1 MKKMI
6 IAFLA
11 VTLVFSLIGCD
22 AMLNVMEKMSNNVAG
37 TEKKVIED
45 AVNAATPAPSGK
57 DGTLDT
63 GVNFTQGEGEG
74 EDAKV
79 LLSIKKT
86 GEEGKSVVT
95 IGGKIPLD
103 VPDGFAEQLAGIESI
118 ITPTDI
124 SATLNGLKASGSNS
138 SEIEAA
144 LKQPVVDEDTQKAA
158 AGTKQ
163 IISAIVDASKVFEPK
178 TPSENP
184 TQSEID
190 EIEEY
195 NKKITEVK
203 KKVED
208 ILNPDAEVTKADVVV
223 LTAITNIVFNE
234 EIADSILAMKDAEN
248 EDDEKKAA
256 DAFQSATINEAMKL
270 LDVVAYVPSDMVTG
284 VLDVVN
290 MFIPSSSN

>member
-22 AMLNVMEKMSNNVAG
+22 AMLNVMGKMSNNVAG

-57 DGTLDT
+57 TGETLDT
-63 GVNFTQGEGEG
+63 GVKFTQGE
-74 EDAKV
+74 DAKE

-86 GEEGKSVVT
+86 EEEGKSVVT

-103 VPDGFAEQLAGIESI
+103 VPNDFAAQLVGIKSI

-144 LKQPVVDEDTQKAA
+144 LKQPADEDTQKAA

-163 IISAIVDASKVFEPK
+163 IISAIVEVSKVFEPK
-178 TPSENP
+178 TPSEKNP

-234 EIADSILAMKDAEN
+234 EIADSILAMKDAKN

-270 LDVVAYVPSDMVTG
+270 LDVVTYVPSNMASGILG
-284 VLDVVN
+284 VLDSF
-290 MFIPSSSN
+290 MTSSGK

>member
-22 AMLNVMEKMSNNVAG
+22 AMLNVMEKMSDNVAG

-57 DGTLDT
+57 TEGTLET
-63 GVNFTQGEGEG
+63 GVKFTQGE
-74 EDAKV
+74 DAKE
-79 LLSIKKT
+79 LLSIKKKT
-86 GEEGKSVVT
+86 KDEAVVT
-95 IGGKIPLD
+95 IGGKIPLE
-103 VPDGFAEQLAGIESI
+103 VPNDFAAQLVGIKSI

-144 LKQPVVDEDTQKAA
+144 LKQPADEDTQKAA

-163 IISAIVDASKVFEPK
+163 IISAIVEVSKVFEPK
-178 TPSENP
+178 TPSGNP
-184 TQSEID
+184 TPS
-190 EIEEY
+190 EIEEINKY
-195 NKKITEVK
+195 NEKITEVK
-203 KKVED
+203 KKVEE
-208 ILNPDAEVTKADVVV
+208 ILDPKAEVTKADVVV

-234 EIADSILAMKDAEN
+234 EIADSILAMKGAEN
-248 EDDEKKAA
+248 EVEEKKAA

-270 LDVVAYVPSDMVTG
+270 LDVVAYVPSDMASGILG
-284 VLDVVN
+284 VLDSF
-290 MFIPSSSN
+290 MTSSGK

>member
-57 DGTLDT
+57 TEGTLET
-63 GVNFTQGEGEG
+63 GVKFTQGE
-74 EDAKV
+74 DAKE

-86 GEEGKSVVT
+86 EEEGKSVVK

-103 VPDGFAEQLAGIESI
+103 VTNGFAEQLVRIESI

-144 LKQPVVDEDTQKAA
+144 LKQRADDNTQKAA

-163 IISAIVDASKVFEPK
+163 IISAIVEVSKVFEPK
-178 TPSENP
+178 TPSSENP

-190 EIEEY
+190 EIKKY
-195 NKKITEVK
+195 NDKIAEVK
-203 KKVED
+203 EKVED
-208 ILNPDAEVTKADVVV
+208 ILDPEAEVTKADVVV

-234 EIADSILAMKDAEN
+234 EIADSILAMKGAEN
-248 EDDEKKAA
+248 EVDEKKAA

-270 LDVVAYVPSDMVTG
+270 LDVVAYVPSDMASGILG
-284 VLDVVN
+284 VLDSF
-290 MFIPSSSN
+290 MTSSGK

>member
-6 IAFLA
+6 VAILA

-22 AMLNVMEKMSNNVAG
+22 AMLNVMDKMSNNVAG

-57 DGTLDT
+57 TEGTLET
-63 GVNFTQGEGEG
+63 GVKFTQGE
-74 EDAKV
+74 DAKE

-86 GEEGKSVVT
+86 EEEGKSVVT

-103 VPDGFAEQLAGIESI
+103 VPNDFAQQLVGIESI

-144 LKQPVVDEDTQKAA
+144 LKQPADKDTQKAA

-163 IISAIVDASKVFEPK
+163 IISALVEASKVFEAK
-178 TPSENP
+178 TPSKDATP
-184 TQSEID
+184 SEKE
-190 EIEEY
+190 EIKNY
-195 NKKITEVK
+195 NEKITEVK

-208 ILNPDAEVTKADVVV
+208 ILDPKAEVTKADVVV

-234 EIADSILAMKDAEN
+234 EIADSILAMKGAEN

-270 LDVVAYVPSDMVTG
+270 LDVVTYVPSDMASGILG
-284 VLDVVN
+284 VLDSF
-290 MFIPSSSN
+290 MTSSGK

>member
-57 DGTLDT
+57 IEGTLDT
-63 GVNFTQGEGEG
+63 GVKFTHG
-74 EDAKV
+74 EDAKE
-79 LLSIKKT
+79 LLSIKKKT
-86 GEEGKSVVT
+86 KDEAVVT

-103 VPDGFAEQLAGIESI
+103 VPNDFAAQLVGIKSI

-144 LKQPVVDEDTQKAA
+144 LKQRADDNTQKAA

-163 IISAIVDASKVFEPK
+163 IISAIVEVSKVFEPK
-178 TPSENP
+178 TPSSENP
-184 TQSEID
+184 TESEIK
-190 EIEEY
+190 EIEKY

-208 ILNPDAEVTKADVVV
+208 ILDPKAEVTKADVVV

-270 LDVVAYVPSDMVTG
+270 LDVVAYVPSDMASGILG
-284 VLDVVN
+284 VLDSF
-290 MFIPSSSN
+290 MTSSGK

>member
-22 AMLNVMEKMSNNVAG
+22 AMLNVMEKMSDNVAG

-57 DGTLDT
+57 TEGTLDT
-63 GVNFTQGEGEG
+63 GVKFTQGE
-74 EDAKV
+74 DAKE

-86 GEEGKSVVT
+86 EEEGKSVVT
-95 IGGKIPLD
+95 IGGKIPLE
-103 VPDGFAEQLAGIESI
+103 VPNQFAQQLVGIESI

-163 IISAIVDASKVFEPK
+163 IISAIVEVSKVFEPK

>member
-57 DGTLDT
+57 TGETLDT
-63 GVNFTQGEGEG
+63 GVKFTQGE
-74 EDAKV
+74 DAKE

-86 GEEGKSVVT
+86 EEEGKSVVT

-103 VPDGFAEQLAGIESI
+103 VPNDFAAQLVGIKSI

-144 LKQPVVDEDTQKAA
+144 LKQPADEDTQKAA

-163 IISAIVDASKVFEPK
+163 IISAIVEVSKVFEPK
-178 TPSENP
+178 TPSEKNP

-234 EIADSILAMKDAEN
+234 EIADSILAMKDAKN

-270 LDVVAYVPSDMVTG
+270 LDVVAYVPSDMASGILG
-284 VLDVVN
+284 VLDSF
-290 MFIPSSSN
+290 MTSSGK

>member
-57 DGTLDT
+57 IEGTLET
-63 GVNFTQGEGEG
+63 GVKFTHG
-74 EDAKV
+74 EDAKE
-79 LLSIKKT
+79 LLSIKKKT
-86 GEEGKSVVT
+86 KDEAVVT

-103 VPDGFAEQLAGIESI
+103 VPNDFAAQLVGIKSI

-144 LKQPVVDEDTQKAA
+144 LKQRADDNTQKAA

-163 IISAIVDASKVFEPK
+163 IISAIVEVSKVFEPK
-178 TPSENP
+178 TPSEKNP

-234 EIADSILAMKDAEN
+234 EIADSIQAMKDAEN

-270 LDVVAYVPSDMVTG
+270 LDVVAYVPSDMASGILG
-284 VLDVVN
+284 VLDSF
-290 MFIPSSSN
+290 MTSSGK

>member
-57 DGTLDT
+57 TGETLDT
-63 GVNFTQGEGEG
+63 GVKFTQGE
-74 EDAKV
+74 DAKE

-86 GEEGKSVVT
+86 EEEGKSVVT

-103 VPDGFAEQLAGIESI
+103 VLNDFAAQLVGIKSI

-144 LKQPVVDEDTQKAA
+144 LKQPADEDTQKAA

-163 IISAIVDASKVFEPK
+163 IISAIVEVSKVFEPK
-178 TPSENP
+178 TPSSENP

-190 EIEEY
+190 EIKKY
-195 NKKITEVK
+195 NDKIAEVK
-203 KKVED
+203 EKVED
-208 ILNPDAEVTKADVVV
+208 ILDPKAEVTKADVVV

-234 EIADSILAMKDAEN
+234 EIADSILAMKDAKN

-270 LDVVAYVPSDMVTG
+270 LDVVAYVPSDMASGILG
-284 VLDVVN
+284 VLDSF
-290 MFIPSSSN
+290 MTSSGK

>member
-22 AMLNVMEKMSNNVAG
+22 AMLNVMEKMSDNVAG

-57 DGTLDT
+57 IEGTLET
-63 GVNFTQGEGEG
+63 GVKFTHG
-74 EDAKV
+74 EDAKE
-79 LLSIKKT
+79 LLSIKKKT
-86 GEEGKSVVT
+86 KDEAVVT
-95 IGGKIPLD
+95 SGGKIPLE
-103 VPDGFAEQLAGIESI
+103 VPNDFAAQLVGIKSI

-144 LKQPVVDEDTQKAA
+144 LKQPVVDEDTQKAV

-163 IISAIVDASKVFEPK
+163 IISAIVEVSKVFAPK
-178 TPSENP
+178 TPSSENP

-190 EIEEY
+190 EIKKY
-195 NKKITEVK
+195 NDKIAEVK
-203 KKVED
+203 EKVED
-208 ILNPDAEVTKADVVV
+208 ILDPEAEVTKADVVV

-234 EIADSILAMKDAEN
+234 EIADSILAMKGAEN

-270 LDVVAYVPSDMVTG
+270 LDVVAYVPSDMASGILG
-284 VLDVVN
+284 VLDSF
-290 MFIPSSSN
+290 MTSSGK

>member
-22 AMLNVMEKMSNNVAG
+22 AMLNVMDKMSNNVAG

-57 DGTLDT
+57 PDGTLDT
-63 GVNFTQGEGEG
+63 GVNFTQGEGE
-74 EDAKV
+74 DAKV

-86 GEEGKSVVT
+86 DEKKSEVT
-95 IGGKIPLD
+95 IGGKIPLEVSND
-103 VPDGFAEQLAGIESI
+103 FAQQLVGIESI

-163 IISAIVDASKVFEPK
+163 IISAIVEVSKVFEPK
-178 TPSENP
+178 TPSSENP

>member
-57 DGTLDT
+57 IEGTLET
-63 GVNFTQGEGEG
+63 GVKFTHG
-74 EDAKV
+74 EDAKE
-79 LLSIKKT
+79 LLSIKKKT
-86 GEEGKSVVT
+86 KDEAVVT
-95 IGGKIPLD
+95 IGGKIPLE
-103 VPDGFAEQLAGIESI
+103 VPNDFAQQLVGIKSI

-144 LKQPVVDEDTQKAA
+144 LKQRADVDTQKAA

-163 IISAIVDASKVFEPK
+163 IISAIVEVSKVFEPK
-178 TPSENP
+178 TPSSENP

-208 ILNPDAEVTKADVVV
+208 ILDPKAEVTKADVVV
-223 LTAITNIVFNE
+223 LTAVTNIVFNE
-234 EIADSILAMKDAEN
+234 EIADSILAMKGAEN
-248 EDDEKKAA
+248 EVEEKKAA

-270 LDVVAYVPSDMVTG
+270 LDVVAYVPSDMASGILG
-284 VLDVVN
+284 VLDSF
-290 MFIPSSSN
+290 MTSSGK

>member
-22 AMLNVMEKMSNNVAG
+22 AMLNVMDKMSNNVAG

-57 DGTLDT
+57 TGETLDK
-63 GVNFTQGEGEG
+63 GVKFTQGE
-74 EDAKV
+74 DAKE

-86 GEEGKSVVT
+86 EEEGKSVVT

-103 VPDGFAEQLAGIESI
+103 VPNDFAAQLVGIKSI

-163 IISAIVDASKVFEPK
+163 IISAIVEVSKVFEPK
-178 TPSENP
+178 TPSEKNP

-234 EIADSILAMKDAEN
+234 EIADSIVAMKEAK
-248 EDDEKKAA
+248 DDVDKNKAA

-270 LDVVAYVPSDMVTG
+270 LDVVAYVPSDMASGILG
-284 VLDVVN
+284 VLDSF
-290 MFIPSSSN
+290 MTSSGK

>member
-22 AMLNVMEKMSNNVAG
+22 AMLNVMDKMSNNVAG

-57 DGTLDT
+57 IEGTLET
-63 GVNFTQGEGEG
+63 GVKFTHG
-74 EDAKV
+74 EDAKE
-79 LLSIKKT
+79 LLSIKKKT
-86 GEEGKSVVT
+86 KDEAVVT
-95 IGGKIPLD
+95 IGGKIPLE
-103 VPDGFAEQLAGIESI
+103 VPNDFAAQLVGIKSI

-144 LKQPVVDEDTQKAA
+144 LKQPADKDTQKAA

-163 IISAIVDASKVFEPK
+163 IISAIVEVSKVFEPK
-178 TPSENP
+178 TPSEKNP

-195 NKKITEVK
+195 NKKIAEVK

-208 ILNPDAEVTKADVVV
+208 ILDPEAEVTKADVVV

-248 EDDEKKAA
+248 EDDKNKAA

-270 LDVVAYVPSDMVTG
+270 LDVVAYVPSDMASGILG
-284 VLDVVN
+284 VLDSF
-290 MFIPSSSN
+290 MTSSGK

>member
-57 DGTLDT
+57 IEGTLET
-63 GVNFTQGEGEG
+63 GVKFTHG
-74 EDAKV
+74 EDAKE
-79 LLSIKKT
+79 LLSIKKKT
-86 GEEGKSVVT
+86 KDEAVVT
-95 IGGKIPLD
+95 IGGKIPLE
-103 VPDGFAEQLAGIESI
+103 VPNDFAAQLVGIESI

-144 LKQPVVDEDTQKAA
+144 LKQRADDNTQKAA

-163 IISAIVDASKVFEPK
+163 IISAIVEVSKVFAPK
-178 TPSENP
+178 TPSSENP

-190 EIEEY
+190 EIKKY
-195 NKKITEVK
+195 NDKIAEVK
-203 KKVED
+203 EKVED
-208 ILNPDAEVTKADVVV
+208 ILDPEAEVTKADVVV

-270 LDVVAYVPSDMVTG
+270 LDVVAYVPSDMASGILG
-284 VLDVVN
+284 VLDSF
-290 MFIPSSSN
+290 MTSSGK

>member
-57 DGTLDT
+57 TGETLDK
-63 GVNFTQGEGEG
+63 GVKFTQGE
-74 EDAKV
+74 DAKE
-79 LLSIKKT
+79 LLSIKKKT
-86 GEEGKSVVT
+86 GEKSVVT

-103 VPDGFAEQLAGIESI
+103 VPNDFAQQLVGIESI

-163 IISAIVDASKVFEPK
+163 IISAIVEVSKVFAPK
-178 TPSENP
+178 TPSSENP

-190 EIEEY
+190 E
-195 NKKITEVK
+195 KKKNNDKIAEVK
-203 KKVED
+203 EKVED

-270 LDVVAYVPSDMVTG
+270 LDVVAYVPSDMASGILG
-284 VLDVVN
+284 VLDSF
-290 MFIPSSSN
+290 MTSSGK

>member
-63 GVNFTQGEGEG
+63 GEVKFTQGEGE
-74 EDAKV
+74 DAKD

-103 VPDGFAEQLAGIESI
+103 VLDKFAEQLAEIESI

-144 LKQPVVDEDTQKAA
+144 LKQPADEETQKAA

-163 IISAIVDASKVFEPK
+163 IISALVDASNVFEPK
-178 TPSENP
+178 TPGEGASEDD
-184 TQSEID
+184 IK
-190 EIEEY
+190 EIEKY
-195 NKKITEVK
+195 NDMITEVK
-203 KKVED
+203 NAVD
-208 ILNPDAEVTKADVVV
+208 AILNPESKVSKADVVV

-234 EIADSILAMKDAEN
+234 EIADSIEAMKEAKEEVDKN
-248 EDDEKKAA
+248 KAA
-256 DAFQSATINEAMKL
+256 DAFQSATISEAMKL